1 MRPLYV
7 LLLVSSL
14 LWSCIPSHPR
24 TGMQVSTKP
33 GTVLQEPVD
42 RVKDGSIEKI
52 IEYEGFTVS
61 YNSQLRI
68 PMWVSYELTA
78 EETTGPFSRDGKDYQ
93 PDPYAQ
99 VTQADASDYR
109 RSGWTR
115 GHLAPAADFRWS
127 DIAMTQ
133 SFYYTN
139 ICPQDG
145 QLNNRYWATL
155 EKHVRGWA
163 KQFGKVLVVTGPVLG
178 NNVRK
183 IGTHGVAVPE
193 AFFKVIL
200 AQNGEGWTSIGFVM
214 MNTPDPRFLKDCA
227 MTVNAVEKLTGLD
240 FFDFLDN
247 GIEEKVENTLDYKTW
262 RVY

>member
-1 MRPLYV
+1 
-7 LLLVSSL
+7 
-14 LWSCIPSHPR
+14 
-24 TGMQVSTKP
+24 MQVASNP
-33 GTVLQEPVD
+33 EAVLQEPVPK
-42 RVKDGSIEKI
+42 VKDSPRERI

-61 YNSQLRI
+61 YNSQLHI

-99 VTQADASDYR
+99 VSQADASDYR

-127 DIAMTQ
+127 DTAMTQ
-133 SFYYTN
+133 TFYYTN

-163 KQFGKVLVVTGPVLG
+163 KQFGKVLVVTGPILG
-178 NNVRK
+178 NDVRK
-183 IGTHGVAVPE
+183 IGAHGVAVPD
-193 AFFKVIL
+193 AFFKAIL
-200 AQNGEGWTSIGFVM
+200 AKNGDGWTSIGFVM
-214 MNTPDPRFLKDCA
+214 INTPDPRLLKDCA

-240 FFDFLDN
+240 LFDFLDN
-247 GIEEKVENTLDYKTW
+247 SIEETVENILDYKTW